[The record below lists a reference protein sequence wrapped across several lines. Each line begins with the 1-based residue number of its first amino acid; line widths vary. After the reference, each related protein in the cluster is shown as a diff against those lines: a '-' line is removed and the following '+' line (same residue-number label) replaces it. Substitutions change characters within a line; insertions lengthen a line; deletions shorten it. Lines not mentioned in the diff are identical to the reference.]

1 MYCDFL
7 LSVVKLVTQTLLEV
21 PDSLG
26 HSSLLPVQRRYVGIL
41 SCTLELI
48 RQELYQISR
57 LHPAKLK
64 WRVIA

>member
-1 MYCDFL
+1 MHCDFL
-7 LSVVKLVTQTLLEV
+7 LGVVKLVTRALSEG
-21 PDSLG
+21 PDNLG
-26 HSSLLPVQRRYVGIL
+26 LSSLLPLQRRYVGVS

-57 LHPAKLK
+57 LQPVKLK